1 MLDDILN
8 NHRGPYIFMVTR
20 PFAKKVNFFRS
31 EWLAGEVYREDVGSE
46 ALALIDDPRDTIT
59 AVYVWSEREQAFV
72 TTIRGPRDVF
82 GTIVASKKPSR
93 GTDGKQPGNSHNQ
106 AAAKIA
112 PAKVADGGHH
122 LRKHDKRALRPTWV
136 R

>member
-20 PFAKKVNFFRS
+20 PFTKKVGFYRS
-31 EWLAGEVYREDVGSE
+31 EWLKGEVDREDVGSE
-46 ALALIDDPRDTIT
+46 ALALLDDPRDTIT

-72 TTIRGPRDVF
+72 TTIRGPKDVF
-82 GTIVASKKPSR
+82 GTVLATEKQHR
-93 GTDGKQPGNSHNQ
+93 GTDGKQPGNSHHE
-106 AAAKIA
+106 AAAKTA
-112 PAKVADGGHH
+112 ATEVADGGHH
-122 LRKHDKRALRPTWV
+122 LRKHDKRTLRPTWV

>member
-20 PFAKKVNFFRS
+20 PFATKPGFHRS
-31 EWLAGEVYREDVGSE
+31 EWLRGDVEREDVGSE
-46 ALALIDDPRDTIT
+46 ALALIDDPRDSIS
-59 AVYVWSEREQAFV
+59 AVYVWSQREQAFV
-72 TTIRGPRDVF
+72 TAIRGPRDVF
-82 GTIVASKKPSR
+82 GTIVATKKPSR
-93 GTDGKQPGNSHNQ
+93 GTDGKQLGNSHHE
-106 AAAKIA
+106 AAAKTA